1 MEGVP
6 RLPMLSLNLK
16 ENQGSLNVEYVG
28 NMYME
33 VFQNKVHEEL
43 STVSF
48 TVLLQTYC
56 LFR

>member
-1 MEGVP
+1 MDGVP

-33 VFQNKVHEEL
+33 VFQNKIHEEL
-43 STVSF
+43 SNVS
-48 TVLLQTYC
+48 C
-56 LFR
+56 FRQ